1 MTHVH
6 PTHDDVVVASLSEVV
21 GGPVGEHAGPPQGR
35 STGRRWGVSVLGV
48 LLALTALTFA
58 LGLVSKTACAVQG
71 WPTDGTTPFTHACGS
86 DLADTWT
93 GLGLADPTWPWGTEA
108 AARGQVTDRPALVG
122 LWSWAAAG
130 VANAVTSSDESGQR
144 AFVAVNA
151 LGLAGLALLATLAL
165 ARAHRRRPWDAAAF
179 AAAPAL
185 ALFGIVSWDLLPV
198 AAAAGALWAW
208 SRGRL
213 VLAGALVGVGAAA
226 GVWPA
231 LLLAAYA
238 VGCVRDRR
246 PARVLPPVVTALA
259 VWAVLNAPAFLSGR
273 DAWERSW
280 SVAWGRGPDQGSVWT
295 VVDLTAGISGDVART
310 AAWIVVGLWWAGV
323 VALALLAP
331 VRPRLSQVAFLL
343 VAGVLVLGVAYEPQ
357 QALWLLPL
365 AALAR
370 PRWRDLLVWQA
381 AEAVHFAM
389 YWWWRGGLLAP
400 GAGEPGRWYVLAIAV
415 HLAGTLWL
423 VALVVRDVW
432 WPGRDPVRETE
443 WDLGGANPDEPRGAR
458 EPVLV

>member
-1 MTHVH
+1 
-6 PTHDDVVVASLSEVV
+6 
-21 GGPVGEHAGPPQGR
+21 
-35 STGRRWGVSVLGV
+35 
-48 LLALTALTFA
+48 
-58 LGLVSKTACAVQG
+58 
-71 WPTDGTTPFTHACGS
+71 
-86 DLADTWT
+86 
-93 GLGLADPTWPWGTEA
+93 
-108 AARGQVTDRPALVG
+108 
-122 LWSWAAAG
+122 
-130 VANAVTSSDESGQR
+130 
-144 AFVAVNA
+144 
-151 LGLAGLALLATLAL
+151 
-165 ARAHRRRPWDAAAF
+165 
-179 AAAPAL
+179 
-185 ALFGIVSWDLLPV
+185 
-198 AAAAGALWAW
+198 
-208 SRGRL
+208 

-246 PARVLPPVVTALA
+246 PARVLPSVVTALA
-259 VWAVLNAPAFLSGR
+259 GWAVLNAPAFLSGR

-280 SVAWGRGPDQGSVWT
+280 SVAWDRAPDQGSLWT

-400 GAGEPGRWYVLAIAV
+400 GSGDPGRWYVLAILL
-415 HLAGTLWL
+415 HLGGTLWL
-423 VALVVRDVW
+423 VAVVVRDVW

-443 WDLGGANPDEPRGAR
+443 WDLDGADPDEPRGAR
-458 EPVLV
+458 ESVLV